1 VEVDDWMMRP
11 LVEEFEVRMWN
22 DPIGVLV
29 LTAILLIDE
38 VANISVPEMIH
49 LKGSPPLPPVE
60 VEYLLFCPSR
70 RLPETIIYPDNVS
83 LVPEALVNRKAVI
96 VVEAERRSSA
106 VRDPFRLEIVDETE
120 RKEDD
125 VSPVI

>member
-1 VEVDDWMMRP
+1 MEVDDWMMRP
-11 LVEEFEVRMWN
+11 LVEELAVRMWN

-96 VVEAERRSSA
+96 VVEGDRNSYS
-106 VRDPFRLEIVDETE
+106 VRDPFSLKIVVMVEQ
-120 RKEDD
+120 KEDD